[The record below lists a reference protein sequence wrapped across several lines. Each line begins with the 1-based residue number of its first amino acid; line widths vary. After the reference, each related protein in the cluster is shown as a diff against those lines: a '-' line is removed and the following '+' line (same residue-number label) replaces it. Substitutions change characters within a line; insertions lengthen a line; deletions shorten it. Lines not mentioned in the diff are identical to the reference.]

1 MSRSKKPKPKNT
13 MPSTT
18 LAPLSSRKRRKK
30 IQARVSAAVS
40 MPEPL
45 YLASLKQAE
54 AKAGNNWSSYV
65 RNLIHADLRSA

>member
-1 MSRSKKPKPKNT
+1 MSRSKKPKPKND

-18 LAPLSSRKRRKK
+18 LAPLSTRKRRKK

-54 AKAGNNWSSYV
+54 VKAGNNWSNYV
-65 RNLIHADLRSA
+65 RNLIHADLQSA